1 MVQQSSLLVNPTEH
15 NEVDEKLRLIPQ
27 DDEDQVIL
35 DSLKMSKK
43 DEMRRGIL
51 DSEEKSAQWGTIVV
65 ALVVGLITLAV
76 FVFFWRRG
84 RVSRRGICLVGLC
97 ESGKTLIFSQLIYK
111 KAVESFTS
119 MKENVG
125 VLDIASKGALKLVD
139 IPGHER
145 VRQRFF
151 DNYKNTARGIVFV
164 LDSFSLN
171 KDVRDVAEYLYTIL
185 SDPVVS
191 SNRPKVLILCN
202 KQDHALAKGPQVI
215 QSILEKEM
223 NVLRNT
229 QTNQLEAVAE
239 GGNRK
244 SFYLGQEGK
253 NFEFADIRSL
263 RVDFAASSAQA
274 EDLENLEKWLQ
285 SIA

>member
-1 MVQQSSLLVNPTEH
+1 MSATSQGPPALYGVTFPAMYAMLAEWAPPWERS
-15 NEVDEKLRLIPQ
+15 
-27 DDEDQVIL
+27 
-35 DSLKMSKK
+35 KM
-43 DEMRRGIL
+43 
-51 DSEEKSAQWGTIVV
+51 A
-65 ALVVGLITLAV
+65 A
-76 FVFFWRRG
+76 FVFTVIFIFVWRKG

-125 VLDIASKGALKLVD
+125 VLNIANKGALKLID

-151 DNYKNTARGIVFV
+151 DSYKNTARGIVFV

-171 KDVRDVAEYLYTIL
+171 KDIRDVAEYLYTIL

-191 SNRPKVLILCN
+191 SNRPQVLILCN
-202 KQDHALAKGPQVI
+202 KQDHPLAKGPQVI
-215 QSILEKEM
+215 QSVLEKEM

-263 RVDFAASSAQA
+263 RVEFAASSAQT
-274 EDLENLEKWLQ
+274 EDLENLQKWLQ
-285 SIA
+285 SVA